1 MKKKNQQY
9 LESKNKR
16 KLRIKET
23 EILKETKQ
31 SRQDYKERWKEKS
44 KREEKTYRSHESPK
58 RVFNRVRE
66 GGRLRCDA
74 STFIELKKKKDKKE
88 RFVRQ
93 RKRGDDRKRKWEDIL
108 FVITVFSFVR

>member
-1 MKKKNQQY
+1 MNISILEMKKNTHTHQF

-44 KREEKTYRSHESPK
+44 AREEKTYRSHESPG
-58 RVFNRVRE
+58 RVFNRVRD

-74 STFIELKKKKDKKE
+74 STFIELKKK
-88 RFVRQ
+88 RT
-93 RKRGDDRKRKWEDIL
+93 RKSDL
-108 FVITVFSFVR
+108 